1 MVNGTFLKQENI
13 DIYLDNVNINTS
25 AGPAL
30 KIADNVKA
38 KLSDWNST
46 INKRIDKA
54 QTQLKDALKKY
65 YNIEAK

>member
-1 MVNGTFLKQENI
+1 MNGDEQVVGAWPGDK
-13 DIYLDNVNINTS
+13 DW
-25 AGPAL
+25 
-30 KIADNVKA
+30 ADNVKA

>member
-1 MVNGTFLKQENI
+1 MEH
-13 DIYLDNVNINTS
+13 
-25 AGPAL
+25 GPGD
-30 KIADNVKA
+30 KDWADNVKA